1 MEDTVDRKLLEE
13 GRLAQEE
20 FDREQLAEYQRLVDM
35 QVENFEYDMIRGEQE
50 LARLDAE
57 HLQNN
62 VPAYQN

>member
-1 MEDTVDRKLLEE
+1 MTEDTVDRKLLDE

-35 QVENFEYDMIRGEQE
+35 QVENLEDDMIRGEQE

-57 HLQNN
+57 L
-62 VPAYQN
+62 